1 MDAMVKIAG
10 LAVAHM
16 AIVAAL
22 VAALAFRRTRRPVDW
37 RALLFGGSVYVGY
50 LVIIYIPPSGP
61 FAGQI
66 VNWQN
71 KTIAIV
77 AVVALVWMS
86 PALSFARIGLARPA
100 VGSLRPV
107 AVLFVVMFGLAVVG
121 GLQFGSDVTGEEI
134 AYQFVMPA
142 LDEELVYR
150 GVLLVILDRVVDI
163 RWRLGRC
170 ELGFGAIATTLLFGL
185 GHGLIVDIDGNLIV
199 SPETFVM
206 TGLLGFA
213 LVWVRVRTASLLP
226 AMALHSLW
234 DGTIVSV
241 AAVTNP

>member
-1 MDAMVKIAG
+1 MDAMVKIG
-10 LAVAHM
+10 SLAVVHM

-22 VAALAFRRTRRPVDW
+22 VAALALRRTRRPIDW
-37 RALLFGGSVYVGY
+37 RAFLFAGSMYVGY

-71 KTIAIV
+71 KVIAIV
-77 AVVALVWMS
+77 AIVALVWMS
-86 PALSFARIGLARPA
+86 PALSFTRIGLVRPV

-107 AVLFVVMFGLAVVG
+107 AVLFVVMSGLAVVG
-121 GLQFGSDVTGEEI
+121 GLQFGSDVTSEEI

-185 GHGLIVDIDGNLIV
+185 GHGLIVDLDGNLVV

-213 LVWVRVRTASLLP
+213 LLWVRVRTASLLP

-241 AAVTNP
+241 AAATNP